1 MPAQALFGISVGF
14 GFIAWGIVAAQY
26 FWPALRIQARGD
38 ALRPLLLLHSFR
50 FIGLAFLVK
59 GVVAPELPAA
69 FAVPAAYG
77 DLIAALLALVAL
89 AALRSGFGIPLV
101 WAFNLWGT
109 ADLLYAFYQGNAS
122 GLAPGMLQATYF
134 IPTFIVPLLLITH
147 GLMFLI
153 LLRRDPVAARA

>member
-1 MPAQALFGISVGF
+1 MSALAHIK
-14 GFIAWGIVAAQY
+14 
-26 FWPALRIQARGD
+26 
-38 ALRPLLLLHSFR
+38 
-50 FIGLAFLVK
+50 LAVRLSELTQLTK
-59 GVVAPELPAA
+59 GAEHAPELPAA

-77 DLIAALLALVAL
+77 DLIAAVLALLAL

-101 WAFNLWGT
+101 WVFNLWGS

-147 GLMFLI
+147 GFAFLI
-153 LLRRDPVAARA
+153 LLRRDTAAAGIGTTYNKLRRGVGGQRGAPQMQAGGAGRDCGGA